1 MKTPRSAAR
10 TVGYVLLIVV
20 GLLVY
25 AYGWKVTD
33 INIDVIQDESRQ
45 KRVILALRGLLN
57 PILFERDTD
66 SEIAYAYFYVPCQD
80 QPPHQPE
87 VDEDEPYI
95 ELTPLCGDENDLITI
110 EVFNFHPYSQ
120 GYVRWT
126 PPGRST
132 QTRSRFRTDGDG
144 RFKSSELR
152 VPTASESEEA
162 QLIEVEVE
170 WPVGSPRPSGALTIT
185 IERMIETVFLALM
198 ATTMGLAVAIP
209 VSFLAAFNIMRP
221 IRKLLGSLLAAALPL
236 LIWALLPH
244 VLEALGAPAALEGW
258 LSLEPMLDLFYR
270 VGFTGLLGL
279 GALVVVGGT
288 AYLVVGRLLPTPAGV
303 ANPALARL
311 VRYVR
316 LALLA
321 LSVVLVTAVLS
332 GLGVRIGEALG
343 GFMGGVLSSVLVT
356 VATFARLI
364 LPAVTGLAIV
374 FVLGSVCSDLV
385 QARIRGAVGSLERR
399 GGGLIL
405 GAAVGALFFYLAY
418 TGVFSFYNPGD
429 PTPFLWQV
437 TVGGAVLAGIG
448 GLALGSDYSLPI
460 GLVIY
465 YVVRT
470 ILNGLR
476 SIEPLIMGMV
486 FVIWVSIGPF
496 AGVLALAL
504 HSIAALGKLYSEQVE
519 SIDPGPVEAITA
531 TGATRLQMIRYGVVP
546 QIVPPYIA
554 FTLYRWD
561 INVRMSTI
569 IGFVGG
575 GGIGFVLQQWIN
587 LLQYR
592 EAGVAVLAIAV
603 VVAALDYASAKARE
617 KIA

>member
-66 SEIAYAYFYVPCQD
+66 SEIAYAYFYVPCQEEPPD
-80 QPPHQPE
+80 QPQ
-87 VDEDEPYI
+87 VDEGEPYI
-95 ELTPLCGDENDLITI
+95 ELTPQCGDGNDLITI
-110 EVFNFHPYSQ
+110 EVFNFRPYSE
-120 GYVRWT
+120 GYIRWT

-132 QTRSRFRTDGDG
+132 QTRNTFRTDGDG
-144 RFKSSELR
+144 CFRSSELR

-162 QLIEVEVE
+162 QVIEVEVE
-170 WPVGSPRPSGALTIT
+170 WPVGSPRPSEALTIT

-198 ATTMGLAVAIP
+198 ATTLGLVVAIP

-221 IRKLLGSLLAAALPL
+221 IRKPLGSLLAAALPL

-258 LSLEPMLDLFYR
+258 LSLEPMVDLFYR

-279 GALVVVGGT
+279 AALAVVGGG
-288 AYLVVGRLLPTPAGV
+288 AYLVVGRLLPAPAGV

-316 LALLA
+316 LAVLVLC
-321 LSVVLVTAVLS
+321 VILVTAVLS

-343 GFMGGVLSSVLVT
+343 GFLGGVLSSVLVT

-385 QARIRGAVGSLERR
+385 QARIRGAAGSLERR

-405 GAAVGALFFYLAY
+405 GAAVGALFLYLAY

-429 PTPFLWQV
+429 PMPFLWQV

-460 GLVIY
+460 GLVVY

-476 SIEPLIMGMV
+476 SIEPLIMGIV

-592 EAGVAVLAIAV
+592 EAGVAVLAIAI